1 MIKGENGRF
10 VGSASLYSMEVQAI
24 VLSAFNVISI
34 VSGQYFL
41 SQINKE
47 LIVINQ
53 NIDNSVWLL

>member
-10 VGSASLYSMEVQAI
+10 VGSASLYYMEVQAI
-24 VLSAFNVISI
+24 VSSAFNVMSI

-47 LIVINQ
+47 LRVINQ